1 MRAALL
7 LAALALSARAADP
20 EPEDPAKLKVRE
32 VTKVAFRLSSK
43 FGGEPAPVK
52 IATAEELAKNVPSKE
67 AQAEL
72 KKEVDFSKEYLLV
85 FTWAGSGGDRLD
97 HKVEKTKGGAE
108 AVFIRTPGD
117 TNDLRRHQK
126 VYVVPKKL
134 TFRLAK

>member
-7 LAALALSARAADP
+7 LAALALCARAADP
-20 EPEDPAKLKVRE
+20 EPDDPAKKKVRE
-32 VTKVAFRLSSK
+32 VTKVSFRLSSK

-52 IATAEELAKNVPSKE
+52 IASAEELAKNVPDKE
-67 AQAEL
+67 AQAAL

-108 AVFIRTPGD
+108 VVFNRIHGD
-117 TNDLRRHQK
+117 TNDLRRHQQ
-126 VYVVPKKL
+126 VYAVPKKL
-134 TFRLAK
+134 TYRLAK